1 MKKIYL
7 LVEHLPLTFLVFIA
21 YFYLDDVS
29 YLVVLLIFFF
39 GWLNDLD
46 HFFDYLLYIY
56 KFKKRLSF
64 NDFFSGK
71 YFKINKKIF
80 IFLHSYEIT
89 IFLLILH
96 FLYTN
101 EDLVFIALSHFFHLM
116 QDQYKNNV
124 TKYSYFFSYRLFFNF
139 SYNKICQKKIDY

>member
-7 LVEHLPLTFLVFIA
+7 LVEHLPITFLVFIA
-21 YFYLDDVS
+21 YFNLDDVS

-89 IFLLILH
+89 TILLILY